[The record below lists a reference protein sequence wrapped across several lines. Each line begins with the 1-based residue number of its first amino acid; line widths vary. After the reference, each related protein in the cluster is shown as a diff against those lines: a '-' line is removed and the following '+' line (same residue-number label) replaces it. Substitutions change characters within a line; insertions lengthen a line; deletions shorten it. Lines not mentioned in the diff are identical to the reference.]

1 MESNHHG
8 ERRGLPKPNPVGN
21 GLAFSYSF
29 TVSHAFVSADYHRVE
44 HANDHAAQLGLV
56 QQWHGPHRQQLL
68 ESV

>member
-8 ERRGLPKPNPVGN
+8 KRCRLPKPNSECDGQPERDGQPVRD
-21 GLAFSYSF
+21 
-29 TVSHAFVSADYHRVE
+29 AFVSADYHGIE
-44 HANDHAAQLGLV
+44 HANDHTAELGLV